1 MNKKELGK
9 FGEEAA
15 AEYLKLQGYE
25 ILALNFRCRL
35 GEVDIICKKDN
46 QIVFCEVKTRTT
58 DACGTPGEA
67 VTEAKKDKI
76 RKVAAVYMM
85 WEKRILGGID
95 VCKNIYSFSVRDS
108 GKNDSC

>member
-46 QIVFCEVKTRTT
+46 QVVFCEVKTRTT
-58 DACGTPGEA
+58 DTCGTPGEA

-76 RKVAAVYMM
+76 RKVAAVYTM
-85 WEKRILGGID
+85 WEKVTNYQVGFD
-95 VCKNIYSFSVRDS
+95 VIEINCNHIENAF
-108 GKNDSC
+108 

>member
-35 GEVDIICKKDN
+35 GEVDIICKKD
-46 QIVFCEVKTRTT
+46 
-58 DACGTPGEA
+58 
-67 VTEAKKDKI
+67 KI
-76 RKVAAVYMM
+76 RQVAAVYMM
-85 WEKRILGGID
+85 WEKVTTYQVGFD
-95 VCKNIYSFSVRDS
+95 VIEINCNHIENAF
-108 GKNDSC
+108 

>member
-25 ILALNFRCRL
+25 ILALNFRRRL

-46 QIVFCEVKTRTT
+46 QVVFCEVKTRTT

-85 WEKRILGGID
+85 WEKVTNYQVGFD
-95 VCKNIYSFSVRDS
+95 VIEINCNHIENAF
-108 GKNDSC
+108 